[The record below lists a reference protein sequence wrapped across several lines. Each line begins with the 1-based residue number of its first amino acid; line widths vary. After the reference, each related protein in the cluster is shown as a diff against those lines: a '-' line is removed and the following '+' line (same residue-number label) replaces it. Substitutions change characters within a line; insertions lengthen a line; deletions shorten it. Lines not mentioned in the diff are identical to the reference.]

1 MAVSSLGPMQTQQ
14 PGSYVAATCSSA
26 ARSSGWRRSSRRQLL
41 VRLMM
46 FLVSPV
52 LLQQAEHA
60 TYKKSFIIQIVKFY
74 KYICYNTQ
82 EGKVDNDNTH

>member
-41 VRLMM
+41 VRLRM

-60 TYKKSFIIQIVKFY
+60 TYK
-74 KYICYNTQ
+74 NTFF
-82 EGKVDNDNTH
+82 KNV